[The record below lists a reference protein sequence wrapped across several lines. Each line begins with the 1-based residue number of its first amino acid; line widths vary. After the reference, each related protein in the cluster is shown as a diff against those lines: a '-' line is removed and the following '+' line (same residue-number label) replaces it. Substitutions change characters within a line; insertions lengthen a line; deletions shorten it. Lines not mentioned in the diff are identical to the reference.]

1 MNRPGMLAAAVML
14 GLLCPGFSEA
24 GEDQK
29 DDISPITMGEV
40 VVTATR
46 YEEKTSS
53 VPSHVSVIT
62 EEDIKNSTARNVPDL
77 LRTQTGIQVNDITG
91 NGRNFTV
98 DLRGFGETAGLNT
111 LVLVD
116 GRRIN
121 EPDLSA
127 ADWTL
132 IALDRVKRVEIIR
145 GGRGSVLYGDNA
157 SGGVINIITKEGE
170 AFRAGAEIAGG
181 SYDTFRGNASVS
193 GSAHNFSYAFSG
205 SYLDS
210 DGYRD
215 NSDTDP
221 KDFGGNLS
229 YYVSDKFRF
238 NLSGDYHDDK
248 TGLPGAIKKSE
259 FVQGVSRRDT
269 VNPEDFSD
277 TEDYYIKGGPE
288 FYFLTDSLF
297 KVDASFRKRDFKS
310 FATFSGGSFTGDTEI
325 KTTAVSPQLVLREK
339 IAGLDNNLTMGF
351 DYSDAEEDITNTVLF
366 FGFLSEGKFD
376 LGKKNYGY
384 YLYDDI
390 SLLDNLSLSGGYRH
404 DRAEFDFKPSIPDHK
419 NIDEDLFTGG
429 INYNFYKD
437 SSAYLSFSRSFRYPL
452 LDELFSFTMNTINT
466 NLKHQESDDYEI
478 GIRHSFN
485 ETLYGNINVFRIDT
499 DDEIFYNPATFSN
512 KNLNHKT
519 RRDGVEVSL
528 TKIFERVTLS
538 GSYTFTDA
546 EIKGGIWKDNEVPN
560 VPRHKASLDTVF
572 DLGRGW
578 TVAVNGI
585 YIDERP
591 FISDFANAFDD
602 QEDYVLINTRV
613 RYAWKHVS
621 AFLDINNITDENYS
635 EYGVLGGFPVLEE
648 AFYPSPEINFLVG
661 LSADF

>member
-1 MNRPGMLAAAVML
+1 MNVAGIIAFIVIV
-14 GLLCPGFSEA
+14 LLCPDF
-24 GEDQK
+24 GETGEERK
-29 DDISPITMGEV
+29 ETVSPVTMGQV

-46 YEEKTSS
+46 YEEETSS
-53 VPSHVSVIT
+53 VPAHVSVIT

-77 LRTQTGIQVNDITG
+77 LRTQTGIQVSDITG

-127 ADWTL
+127 TDWTL
-132 IALDRVKRVEIIR
+132 ITLDRVERVEIIR

-157 SGGVINIITKEGE
+157 AGGVINIITKEGE

-193 GSAHNFSYAFSG
+193 GSTQNLSYAFSG
-205 SYLDS
+205 SYTDS

-215 NSDTDP
+215 NSETDP
-221 KDFGGNLS
+221 KDFGANLI
-229 YYVSDKFRF
+229 YYVSDKIRL
-238 NLSGDYHDDK
+238 NLSGDYHKDK
-248 TGLPGAIKKSE
+248 TGLPGAIRKSQ
-259 FVQGVSRRDT
+259 FAQGVSRRDS

-277 TEDYYIKGGPE
+277 TKDYYIKGGPE
-288 FYFLTDSLF
+288 FHFLTDSLF
-297 KVDASFRKRDFKS
+297 KVDASFRERDFES
-310 FATFSGGSFTGDTEI
+310 FASFSGGSFTGDTEI
-325 KTTAVSPQLVLREK
+325 KTVAVSPQLVLREK
-339 IAGLDNNLTMGF
+339 IAGLGNSLSMGF
-351 DYSDAEEDITNTVLF
+351 DYSNSDEDISNESIF
-366 FGFLSEGKFD
+366 FGVPSQGEFE

-384 YLYDDI
+384 YIYDDI
-390 SLLDNLSLSGGYRH
+390 SLLDNLSLSGGYRR
-404 DRAEFDFKPSIPDHK
+404 DRAEFDFKPSSPDHK
-419 NIDEDLFTGG
+419 NINEDLFTAGV
-429 INYNFYKD
+429 NYNFYKE
-437 SSAYLSFSRSFRYPL
+437 SYAYLSFSRSFRYPL
-452 LDELFSFTMNTINT
+452 LDELFNFILNTINT
-466 NLKHQESDDYEI
+466 NLKQQRSDDYEI
-478 GIRHSFN
+478 GIRHYFT
-485 ETLYGNINVFRIDT
+485 ETLYGNINISRIDT
-499 DDEIFYNPATFSN
+499 DDEIFLNPLTFSN
-512 KNLNHKT
+512 ENLGHKT

-528 TKIFERVTLS
+528 TKMFDRITLS

-546 EIKGGIWKDNEVPN
+546 DIEGGVWRSNEVPN
-560 VPRHKASLDTVF
+560 VPRHKATLDTIF

-578 TVAVNGI
+578 TLAINGI
-585 YIDERP
+585 YVGGRP

-621 AFLDINNITDENYS
+621 AFLDINNITDNEYS
-635 EYGVLGGFPVLEE
+635 EYGVLGGFPVEE

-661 LSADF
+661 VSASF